1 MPGWFKLGPS
11 ERGREIQQPCMESE
25 VEGRTPGKQDRE
37 GKSESGGRMMEGGE
51 LVGMGVVIC
60 QSQSRRRKGDFRE
73 GDVSAEEFHCFS
85 VQAEEKQIKQ
95 ADTPTQEET
104 KSEKKKS

>member
-1 MPGWFKLGPS
+1 MPGWFKLRPS

-25 VEGRTPGKQDRE
+25 VEGRTPGKQNKE

-51 LVGMGVVIC
+51 LHGMGVVIC
-60 QSQSRRRKGDFRE
+60 HSQSRRRKGDFRE
-73 GDVSAEEFHCFS
+73 GDVRPEEFHCFS

-95 ADTPTQEET
+95 ADTPTQEE
-104 KSEKKKS
+104 KKS